1 MKVQLGRA
9 CALIAILGAALT
21 AANFGISGLATS
33 IATGEPSE
41 LATAVLLATAA
52 LAWLV
57 DAPARTVL
65 NLNVP
70 NLSPAEV
77 RGVRNAR
84 LAPFGSVRAAMAESR
99 DGMLQIE
106 LTETDVELDPDTD
119 TSLVM
124 AGYAAITA
132 LVGVRAI
139 EDFDAS
145 AALAEVLQ
153 LELETR

>member
-1 MKVQLGRA
+1 GAKRHVVVSGLNQGPNAGRSVA
-9 CALIAILGAALT
+9 HAGTAGAALT
-21 AANFGISGLATS
+21 AANFGIAGLATS
-33 IATGEPSE
+33 IAPGEPSQ

-52 LAWLV
+52 LSWLI

-119 TSLVM
+119 TALVM
-124 AGYAAITA
+124 A
-132 LVGVRAI
+132 
-139 EDFDAS
+139 
-145 AALAEVLQ
+145 
-153 LELETR
+153 